1 MEDYEEFGLGGE
13 EGEEGEERRGVL
25 FLVFGFVK
33 WVGIL
38 GGKILPG
45 RCYAKYIYI
54 YMDGRYA
61 LVCSALYIP
70 CTRERT
76 R

>member
-13 EGEEGEERRGVL
+13 EGKKEKREG
-25 FLVFGFVK
+25 GFVF
-33 WVGIL
+33 WFFVSSSGL
-38 GGKILPG
+38 EFEAERYYLVDVMQ
-45 RCYAKYIYI
+45 IYI

-76 R
+76 TS